1 MSGKNTPSIDIG
13 LTKCYGRT
21 KTCFSEFAPSRTHPC
36 ISREKPK
43 IVMHTHVLSPLKS
56 KIRFK
61 TIINWKE
68 IILMTTSDQETC
80 IFSFVLNSKILIC
93 ISEAKKNQSIENA
106 GMAFVKEADEI
117 GSLKK

>member
-1 MSGKNTPSIDIG
+1 
-13 LTKCYGRT
+13 
-21 KTCFSEFAPSRTHPC
+21 
-36 ISREKPK
+36 
-43 IVMHTHVLSPLKS
+43 MHTHVLSPLKS